1 MIAESIIR
9 NLLNALHF
17 EESNGFFAKSYTHI
31 ERPLTISLS
40 QNCIYYDDM
49 GIEVVRN
56 TTSNFDDLE
65 NLVVLE
71 CVDRLLTKGYRP
83 EHLILEPHWK
93 VGHGASGGFGDIL
106 VKDKTGDNSYIIIEC
121 KVWGSK
127 FDKELKDLK
136 NNGGQLFTY
145 FKEEPSTKWLTL
157 YASHIE
163 GNKIEY
169 TEKTISVEDD
179 ANIVLLAKKN
189 KTILLFSAFGK
200 ADELYNVWKETYG
213 LKIWDNIVFSQN
225 SQPYQVGIAPLR
237 KKDLKDF
244 TPNDKIVNRFEEILR
259 HNNVS
264 DRENAFNRL
273 VALFICKLV
282 DEIRKGDNDIVD
294 FQYKQGTD
302 TYETIQ
308 DRLQRLHK
316 EGMEDFMKEEIFYVS
331 EDYPDWLFTNYTGQR
346 RKYAIEDLK
355 RTIKI
360 LKFYSN
366 NDFSFKDVHNEE
378 LFLQNGKILVEVV
391 QLFENYRIVYPSKFQ
406 FLGDLFEKLLNNG
419 FKQNEGQYFTP
430 MPITRFIWDCLPIR
444 KLLESSENH
453 TPRII
458 DYACGAG
465 HFLTEAVESINYFY
479 PHENNSWVKDSI
491 YGIEKDYRLARVAK
505 ISLFMNG
512 AGEGNIIFGDGLDNS
527 PEKGIANDS
536 FDILVANPPYSVS
549 GFKAHL
555 SLKNNDF
562 NILKFI
568 SNEGKDIETLFVERI
583 SQLVKPNGI
592 AAVVLPVG
600 LFTNDNNSANA
611 SRMTFIESF
620 YIRAIVQLPGKTFGE
635 TGQNTNILFLQ
646 KYPEPPKQRDLI
658 EDSVDAILANPSN
671 LNDWNDRDICENY
684 LNAISLSTTQY
695 SELLDGSVL
704 YIDSDNDYI
713 NSYKK
718 SFWDLTVIK
727 NRVKSKV
734 FKRLSEEEQNQEL
747 VSRFSSHVSAIEKQ
761 KIFVFAISYDKQ
773 TCIITG
779 PEATDQKNQFLGF
792 KWSKRGGQEGID
804 IINYGGKLFNPED
817 REDDSQLS
825 GAVRLSYSNEE
836 WMGRDDVLEYVKF
849 VPTSSLFDFSRPTFN
864 NAISTSFR
872 NEIIINSIYDL
883 VTLGDVCQIKIGGTP
898 SRRIHRYFE
907 GNNPWVSIAEMNGQ
921 EIFDTKE
928 KITDEA
934 IEASNVKLI
943 KKGSFLLS
951 FKLSIGKTAI
961 AGCDLYTNEAIAAII
976 PNNPKLL
983 KPKFLFYLFKAKII
997 DLHNVDAKSFG
1008 KSVNSTFLR
1017 NNIKIPMPPVEVQ
1030 DEIICKCQA
1039 IDDEYTSIRM
1049 TLDEY
1054 NSKIQQLF
1062 ASLDIAKVGGVK
1074 LLDTKHFRLMI
1085 GRRILNRELIQDGTI
1100 PVYSA
1105 NVFSPFGYVNH
1116 STISDFSSPSVLW
1129 GIDGGWMVNYVPC
1142 DSAFCPTDHCGVL
1155 KVVSDDFNPHFVK
1168 FVLQKE
1174 GKKMGFSR
1182 SYRASLDRIES
1193 ISIPKLPI
1201 SIQNEFISKVE
1212 ELLSKSEDLEKKLP
1226 ILAEQ
1231 QNIIIK
1237 QLLLDQ

>member
-1 MIAESIIR
+1 M
-9 NLLNALHF
+9 
-17 EESNGFFAKSYTHI
+17 
-31 ERPLTISLS
+31 
-40 QNCIYYDDM
+40 
-49 GIEVVRN
+49 
-56 TTSNFDDLE
+56 
-65 NLVVLE
+65 
-71 CVDRLLTKGYRP
+71 
-83 EHLILEPHWK
+83 
-93 VGHGASGGFGDIL
+93 
-106 VKDKTGDNSYIIIEC
+106 
-121 KVWGSK
+121 
-127 FDKELKDLK
+127 
-136 NNGGQLFTY
+136 
-145 FKEEPSTKWLTL
+145 
-157 YASHIE
+157 
-163 GNKIEY
+163 
-169 TEKTISVEDD
+169 
-179 ANIVLLAKKN
+179 
-189 KTILLFSAFGK
+189 
-200 ADELYNVWKETYG
+200 
-213 LKIWDNIVFSQN
+213 
-225 SQPYQVGIAPLR
+225 
-237 KKDLKDF
+237 
-244 TPNDKIVNRFEEILR
+244 
-259 HNNVS
+259 
-264 DRENAFNRL
+264 
-273 VALFICKLV
+273 
-282 DEIRKGDNDIVD
+282 
-294 FQYKQGTD
+294 
-302 TYETIQ
+302 
-308 DRLQRLHK
+308 
-316 EGMEDFMKEEIFYVS
+316 
-331 EDYPDWLFTNYTGQR
+331 
-346 RKYAIEDLK
+346 
-355 RTIKI
+355 
-360 LKFYSN
+360 
-366 NDFSFKDVHNEE
+366 
-378 LFLQNGKILVEVV
+378 
-391 QLFENYRIVYPSKFQ
+391 
-406 FLGDLFEKLLNNG
+406 
-419 FKQNEGQYFTP
+419 
-430 MPITRFIWDCLPIR
+430 
-444 KLLESSENH
+444 
-453 TPRII
+453 
-458 DYACGAG
+458 
-465 HFLTEAVESINYFY
+465 
-479 PHENNSWVKDSI
+479 
-491 YGIEKDYRLARVAK
+491 
-505 ISLFMNG
+505 
-512 AGEGNIIFGDGLDNS
+512 
-527 PEKGIANDS
+527 
-536 FDILVANPPYSVS
+536 
-549 GFKAHL
+549 
-555 SLKNNDF
+555 
-562 NILKFI
+562 
-568 SNEGKDIETLFVERI
+568 
-583 SQLVKPNGI
+583 
-592 AAVVLPVG
+592 LPVG

-943 KKGSFLLS
+943 KKGTFLLS

-997 DLHNVDAKSFG
+997 DLQNVDAKSFG

-1030 DEIICKCQA
+1030 DEIICKCQV

-1054 NSKIQQLF
+1054 NSNIQQLF
-1062 ASLDIAKVGGVK
+1062 ASLDVAKVGG
-1074 LLDTKHFRLMI
+1074 
-1085 GRRILNRELIQDGTI
+1085 
-1100 PVYSA
+1100 
-1105 NVFSPFGYVNH
+1105 
-1116 STISDFSSPSVLW
+1116 
-1129 GIDGGWMVNYVPC
+1129 GG
-1142 DSAFCPTDHCGVL
+1142 
-1155 KVVSDDFNPHFVK
+1155 
-1168 FVLQKE
+1168 
-1174 GKKMGFSR
+1174 
-1182 SYRASLDRIES
+1182 
-1193 ISIPKLPI
+1193 
-1201 SIQNEFISKVE
+1201 
-1212 ELLSKSEDLEKKLP
+1212 
-1226 ILAEQ
+1226 
-1231 QNIIIK
+1231 
-1237 QLLLDQ
+1237 

>member
-1 MIAESIIR
+1 MR
-9 NLLNALHF
+9 N
-17 EESNGFFAKSYTHI
+17 
-31 ERPLTISLS
+31 
-40 QNCIYYDDM
+40 
-49 GIEVVRN
+49 
-56 TTSNFDDLE
+56 
-65 NLVVLE
+65 
-71 CVDRLLTKGYRP
+71 
-83 EHLILEPHWK
+83 
-93 VGHGASGGFGDIL
+93 
-106 VKDKTGDNSYIIIEC
+106 
-121 KVWGSK
+121 
-127 FDKELKDLK
+127 
-136 NNGGQLFTY
+136 
-145 FKEEPSTKWLTL
+145 
-157 YASHIE
+157 
-163 GNKIEY
+163 NK
-169 TEKTISVEDD
+169 
-179 ANIVLLAKKN
+179 
-189 KTILLFSAFGK
+189 
-200 ADELYNVWKETYG
+200 
-213 LKIWDNIVFSQN
+213 
-225 SQPYQVGIAPLR
+225 
-237 KKDLKDF
+237 
-244 TPNDKIVNRFEEILR
+244 
-259 HNNVS
+259 
-264 DRENAFNRL
+264 
-273 VALFICKLV
+273 
-282 DEIRKGDNDIVD
+282 
-294 FQYKQGTD
+294 
-302 TYETIQ
+302 
-308 DRLQRLHK
+308 
-316 EGMEDFMKEEIFYVS
+316 
-331 EDYPDWLFTNYTGQR
+331 
-346 RKYAIEDLK
+346 
-355 RTIKI
+355 
-360 LKFYSN
+360 
-366 NDFSFKDVHNEE
+366 
-378 LFLQNGKILVEVV
+378 
-391 QLFENYRIVYPSKFQ
+391 
-406 FLGDLFEKLLNNG
+406 
-419 FKQNEGQYFTP
+419 
-430 MPITRFIWDCLPIR
+430 
-444 KLLESSENH
+444 
-453 TPRII
+453 
-458 DYACGAG
+458 
-465 HFLTEAVESINYFY
+465 
-479 PHENNSWVKDSI
+479 
-491 YGIEKDYRLARVAK
+491 
-505 ISLFMNG
+505 
-512 AGEGNIIFGDGLDNS
+512 
-527 PEKGIANDS
+527 
-536 FDILVANPPYSVS
+536 
-549 GFKAHL
+549 
-555 SLKNNDF
+555 LKNNDF

-671 LNDWNDRDICENY
+671 LNDWKDRDICENY

-734 FKRLSEEEQNQEL
+734 FKRLSEEEQHQEL

-779 PEATDQKNQFLGF
+779 PEATDKKNQFLGF

-943 KKGSFLLS
+943 KKGTFLLS

-997 DLHNVDAKSFG
+997 DLQNVDAKSFG

-1017 NNIKIPMPPVEVQ
+1017 NNIKIPMPPIEVQ

-1062 ASLDIAKVGGVK
+1062 ESLDVAKVGGGVK
-1074 LLDTKHFRLMI
+1074 LLNTKHFRLMI

-1129 GIDGGWMVNYVPC
+1129 GIDGDWMVNYVPS

-1155 KVVSDDFNPHFVK
+1155 KVVSDDFNTHFVK

-1237 QLLLDQ
+1237 QLLLNQ